1 MSKLLFIGASGMLGK
16 PVAKELMKAGYDIT
30 LLARDANKMQQLF
43 PGAKII
49 QGNVMDKAS
58 LEKAFGGQ
66 DIVYMNLSVD
76 QSSKKKD
83 PQPEREG
90 LKNVLDAAKTEAVK
104 RIGYLSSLIK
114 NYQGMNG
121 FNWWSFEIKNNAV
134 EMIKRSGIS
143 YSIFYPSTFMET
155 LDHQMKKG
163 NKLML
168 VGRSEAPMW
177 FIASGDYAK
186 QVVKAFQ
193 IAGSSNQE
201 YIIQGTEPYTFSEAA
216 KIFKDSYTQPLKI
229 MKVPINIPR
238 FLGKFVQM
246 INYGANIC
254 EALNKYP
261 EKFEAT
267 KTWIDL
273 GKPSISLAQYAS
285 SL

>member
-1 MSKLLFIGASGMLGK
+1 
-16 PVAKELMKAGYDIT
+16 
-30 LLARDANKMQQLF
+30 
-43 PGAKII
+43 
-49 QGNVMDKAS
+49 
-58 LEKAFGGQ
+58 
-66 DIVYMNLSVD
+66 
-76 QSSKKKD
+76 
-83 PQPEREG
+83 
-90 LKNVLDAAKTEAVK
+90 
-104 RIGYLSSLIK
+104 
-114 NYQGMNG
+114 MNG